1 LPRARRGKGSLRLA
15 RGNACFSTADAGQA
29 GLARRRCPRD
39 DASLLRSRV
48 DIDPLVAQV
57 RIDRSPPQRQ
67 YFADVQMRIALL
79 VAFLTAA
86 HRLARRPQQVDL
98 GTVGKE
104 PPAHDMAGRIE
115 VKQVVKRPSNARQVE
130 RGVRRSKVDGRS
142 PTCRTDVTW
151 RAAVTIC
158 ANGRN
163 GYTCPYSQENATI
176 MSELDAYDYH
186 LPRELIA
193 QSPLP
198 ERSDARLLV
207 IRRDAQTL
215 EHRFVRD
222 LPDLLAAEDGLVLND
237 TRVIPARLVGYRTQ
251 TRGRWEGLYLGSDEH
266 GVWKILA
273 KTRGKVKP
281 GESVTLQDRQQGDVC
296 RLILLD
302 RIGQGVWAARPDTA
316 EDTLQLLDRAGRV
329 PLPPYIRDGEM
340 ADTDRVTYQT
350 VYAEKPGAVAAPTA
364 GLHFTPPLL
373 QKLKNGGLE
382 ICRVTLHVGLGT
394 FRPISAASLD
404 EHPMHAEWACIDA
417 STVARL
423 HAIRAAGGR
432 IVAVGTTVV
441 RTLETAAA
449 SGQLHPWQGET
460 DLFIRPPYQFR
471 AVDALLTNFHLPKS
485 TLLILVRTFGGD
497 ALVRRAYDEAINQGY
512 RFYSYG
518 DAMLIL

>member
-1 LPRARRGKGSLRLA
+1 
-15 RGNACFSTADAGQA
+15 
-29 GLARRRCPRD
+29 
-39 DASLLRSRV
+39 
-48 DIDPLVAQV
+48 
-57 RIDRSPPQRQ
+57 
-67 YFADVQMRIALL
+67 
-79 VAFLTAA
+79 
-86 HRLARRPQQVDL
+86 
-98 GTVGKE
+98 
-104 PPAHDMAGRIE
+104 
-115 VKQVVKRPSNARQVE
+115 
-130 RGVRRSKVDGRS
+130 
-142 PTCRTDVTW
+142 
-151 RAAVTIC
+151 
-158 ANGRN
+158 
-163 GYTCPYSQENATI
+163 
-176 MSELDAYDYH
+176 MSELELYDYQ

-207 IRRDAQTL
+207 VRRETQSL

-222 LPDLLAAEDGLVLND
+222 LPSLLASGDGLVLND

-251 TRGRWEGLYLGSDEH
+251 THGRWEGLYLGSDEH

-273 KTRGKVKP
+273 KTRGKIKP
-281 GESVTLQDRQQGDVC
+281 GETVTLQDRSRRDVC
-296 RLILLD
+296 RLMLLD
-302 RIGQGVWAARPDTA
+302 QVGQGLWAARPDTS
-316 EDTLQLLDRAGRV
+316 EDTLILLERTGRV

-340 ADTDRVTYQT
+340 VDADRETYQT

-364 GLHFTPPLL
+364 GLHFTQSLL
-373 QKLKNGGLE
+373 KQLEAGGTE

-394 FRPISAASLD
+394 FRPISTAKLD

-417 STVARL
+417 PTVARL
-423 HAIRAAGGR
+423 NGIRPAGGR

-449 SGQLHPWQGET
+449 SGQLQAWQGET

-497 ALVRRAYDEAINQGY
+497 ELIRRAYDEAIRQGY

-518 DAMLIL
+518 DAMLIV